1 MENPPRNSLSKRV
14 GNGYR
19 DKYSGQEQFSFSL
32 GSKNALISA
41 DLYLMLQY
49 LTISNLALLES
60 ASIEFDE
67 GFTVVTGETGAGKSV
82 FLGALSLLS
91 GSRSDKTVIRSG
103 EEQCEVEAAL
113 KFEDPTKINEA
124 LKELGLPECEDGV
137 LLLKRSLRATK
148 ASRISINGS
157 LATLANLQAL
167 GSLWIDFHGPGEPQR
182 LLKNECQLEMID
194 LFARLHSEAEKYRM
208 AYDDWKRTLSEIER
222 LRNTTKLTQD
232 QIEFLKQQIDRI
244 DALELSPESVEQL
257 EIDFNRVAS
266 SQDLIGLS
274 IELGSGLTGD
284 NGVVASLSSLMS
296 AAKEAAE
303 MDTSLGELAGRLEGV
318 ILEIQELG
326 AEYEMMGS
334 SLDFEP
340 EFAEQVQSR
349 MTDWQDFRR
358 KYGRDVADVLEAR
371 EEMARK
377 IDSQGD
383 IKGAL
388 DRLHEK
394 ADEREAD
401 LKAMA
406 AGLTR
411 KRKKGG
417 EELARKA
424 EAVLLELG
432 FKKGKCGLDL
442 VKQSELKSYGDA
454 LPELL
459 FSPNVGE
466 PLKPLNKVAS
476 SGELAR
482 VMLALKTILANVDS
496 VPILV
501 FDEVDANV
509 GGEIG
514 KMVGQRL
521 KGIGNNHQVVCI
533 THLPQVAALGDNHF
547 VVEKD
552 QSGDRATVCIEK
564 LNAKDDSR
572 VVELARMLGDREAG
586 SALSHA
592 KELLAENAQVSIE
605 S

>member
-1 MENPPRNSLSKRV
+1 
-14 GNGYR
+14 
-19 DKYSGQEQFSFSL
+19 
-32 GSKNALISA
+32 
-41 DLYLMLQY
+41 MLQY
-49 LTISNLALLES
+49 LTISNLALLER

-91 GSRSDKTVIRSG
+91 GARSDKSVIRSG
-103 EEQCEVEAAL
+103 EDQCEVEAAMQ
-113 KFEDPTKINEA
+113 FECPNSINSLLMEI
-124 LKELGLPECEDGV
+124 GLPECEDGV
-137 LLLKRSLRATK
+137 LLLKRSLRASK

-194 LFARLHSEAEKYRM
+194 LFARLQGEVEQYRN
-208 AYDDWKRTLSEIER
+208 AYYEWRQTLSEIER
-222 LRNTTKLTQD
+222 LRNTTKLSQD
-232 QIEFLKQQIDRI
+232 QIDFLRQQIDRI
-244 DALELSPESVEQL
+244 GALELSPESVEQL

-274 IELGSGLTGD
+274 SELGSGLIGD
-284 NGVVASLSSLMS
+284 DGVVASLSPLLST
-296 AAKEAAE
+296 AKEAAE
-303 MDTSLGELAGRLEGV
+303 MDSSLGELAERLEGV

-326 AEYEMMGS
+326 AEYEIVGS

-349 MTDWQDFRR
+349 MTDWQEFRR
-358 KYGRDVADVLEAR
+358 KYGRNVAEVLEAR
-371 EEMARK
+371 EEMLSK
-377 IDSQGD
+377 IESQGD
-383 IKGAL
+383 IEGAL

-394 ADEREAD
+394 ADKEESA
-401 LKAMA
+401 LKTMA
-406 AGLTR
+406 SGLSR
-411 KRKKGG
+411 KRKTAG

-432 FKKGKCGLDL
+432 FKKGKCGLNL
-442 VKQSELKSYGDA
+442 VKQSSLKSYGDA

-496 VPILV
+496 VPVLV

-521 KGIGNNHQVVCI
+521 KGIGANHQVVCI

-564 LNAKDDSR
+564 LDVGDDPR
-572 VVELARMLGDREAG
+572 IIELARMLGDREAG

-592 KELLAENAQVSIE
+592 KELLSESTQVSVE
-605 S
+605 P

>member
-1 MENPPRNSLSKRV
+1 
-14 GNGYR
+14 
-19 DKYSGQEQFSFSL
+19 
-32 GSKNALISA
+32 
-41 DLYLMLQY
+41 MLQY
-49 LTISNLALLES
+49 LTISNLALLER
-60 ASIEFDE
+60 ASIDFDE

-91 GSRSDKTVIRSG
+91 GARSDKSVIRSG
-103 EEQCEVEAAL
+103 EDQCEVEAAMQ
-113 KFEDPTKINEA
+113 FDRPNSINSLLVEM
-124 LKELGLPECEDGV
+124 GLPECEDGV
-137 LLLKRSLRATK
+137 LLLKRSLRASK

-194 LFARLHSEAEKYRM
+194 LFARLQDEAEKYRNT
-208 AYDDWKRTLSEIER
+208 YDEWRETLSEIER
-222 LRNTTKLTQD
+222 LRNTTKLSPD
-232 QIEFLKQQIDRI
+232 QIDFLRQQIDRI

-274 IELGSGLTGD
+274 GELGSGLTGD
-284 NGVVASLSSLMS
+284 DGVVASLSPLMG

-303 MDTSLGELAGRLEGV
+303 MDSSLGELADRLEGV

-326 AEYEMMGS
+326 AEYEMVGS

-349 MTDWQDFRR
+349 MTDWQEFRR
-358 KYGRDVADVLEAR
+358 KYGRDVAEVLEAR
-371 EEMARK
+371 EGMVSK
-377 IDSQGD
+377 IESQGN
-383 IKGAL
+383 IEGAL
-388 DRLHEK
+388 DRLLER
-394 ADEREAD
+394 ADKEEAA
-401 LKAMA
+401 LRTMA
-406 AGLTR
+406 SGLSR
-411 KRKKGG
+411 KRKKAG

-432 FKKGKCGLDL
+432 FKKGKCGLNL
-442 VKQSELKSYGDA
+442 VKQSSLKSYGDA

-466 PLKPLNKVAS
+466 PLNPLSKVAS

-496 VPILV
+496 VPVLV

-521 KGIGNNHQVVCI
+521 KGIGANHQVVCI

-564 LNAKDDSR
+564 LDEGDDSR
-572 VVELARMLGDREAG
+572 IVELARMLGDREAG

-592 KELLAENAQVSIE
+592 KELLSESGQVSVD

>member
-1 MENPPRNSLSKRV
+1 
-14 GNGYR
+14 
-19 DKYSGQEQFSFSL
+19 
-32 GSKNALISA
+32 
-41 DLYLMLQY
+41 MLQY
-49 LTISNLALLES
+49 LTISNLALLER
-60 ASIEFDE
+60 ASIDFDE

-91 GSRSDKTVIRSG
+91 GARSDKSVIRSG
-103 EEQCEVEAAL
+103 EDQCEVEAAMQ
-113 KFEDPTKINEA
+113 FDRPNSINSLLVEM
-124 LKELGLPECEDGV
+124 GLPECEDGV
-137 LLLKRSLRATK
+137 LLLKRSLRASK

-194 LFARLHSEAEKYRM
+194 LFARLQDEAEKYRNT
-208 AYDDWKRTLSEIER
+208 YDEWRETLSEIER
-222 LRNTTKLTQD
+222 LRNTTKLSPD
-232 QIEFLKQQIDRI
+232 QIDFLRQQIDRI

-274 IELGSGLTGD
+274 GELGSGLTGD
-284 NGVVASLSSLMS
+284 DGVVASLSPLMG

-303 MDTSLGELAGRLEGV
+303 MDSSLGELADRLEGV

-326 AEYEMMGS
+326 AEYEMVGS

-349 MTDWQDFRR
+349 MTDWQEFRR
-358 KYGRDVADVLEAR
+358 KYGRDVAEVLEAR
-371 EEMARK
+371 EGMVSK
-377 IDSQGD
+377 IESQGN
-383 IKGAL
+383 IEGAL
-388 DRLHEK
+388 DRLHER
-394 ADEREAD
+394 ADKEEAA
-401 LKAMA
+401 LRTMA
-406 AGLTR
+406 SGLSR
-411 KRKKGG
+411 KRKKAG

-432 FKKGKCGLDL
+432 FKKGKCGLNL
-442 VKQSELKSYGDA
+442 VKQSSLKSYGDA

-466 PLKPLNKVAS
+466 PLNPLSKVAS

-496 VPILV
+496 VPVLV

-521 KGIGNNHQVVCI
+521 KGIGANHQVVCI

-564 LNAKDDSR
+564 LDEGDDSR
-572 VVELARMLGDREAG
+572 IVELARMLGDREAG

-592 KELLAENAQVSIE
+592 KELLSESGQVSVD

>member
-1 MENPPRNSLSKRV
+1 
-14 GNGYR
+14 
-19 DKYSGQEQFSFSL
+19 
-32 GSKNALISA
+32 
-41 DLYLMLQY
+41 MLQY

-113 KFEDPTKINEA
+113 EFEDPTKINEA

-222 LRNTTKLTQD
+222 LRNTTKLTRD

>member
-1 MENPPRNSLSKRV
+1 
-14 GNGYR
+14 
-19 DKYSGQEQFSFSL
+19 
-32 GSKNALISA
+32 
-41 DLYLMLQY
+41 MLQY
-49 LTISNLALLES
+49 LTITNLALLEW
-60 ASIEFDE
+60 ASIDFDE

-91 GSRSDKTVIRSG
+91 GARSDKSVIRSG
-103 EEQCEVEAAL
+103 EDQCEVEAAMQ
-113 KFEDPTKINEA
+113 FDRPNSINSLLVEM
-124 LKELGLPECEDGV
+124 GLPECEDGV
-137 LLLKRSLRATK
+137 LLIKRSVRASK

-194 LFARLHSEAEKYRM
+194 LFARLQDEAEQYRN
-208 AYDDWKRTLSEIER
+208 AYDEWRKTLSEIER
-222 LRNTTKLTQD
+222 LRNTTKLSQD
-232 QIEFLKQQIDRI
+232 QIDFLRQQIDRI

-266 SQDLIGLS
+266 SRDLIGLS
-274 IELGSGLTGD
+274 EELGSGLIGD
-284 NGVVASLSSLMS
+284 DGVVASLSPLMG

-303 MDTSLGELAGRLEGV
+303 MDSSLGELADRLEGV

-326 AEYEMMGS
+326 AEYEMVGS

-349 MTDWQDFRR
+349 MTDWQEFRR
-358 KYGRDVADVLEAR
+358 KYGRDVAEVLEAR
-371 EEMARK
+371 EGMASK
-377 IDSQGD
+377 IESQGD
-383 IKGAL
+383 IEGAL

-394 ADEREAD
+394 ADKEEAL
-401 LKAMA
+401 LKTMA
-406 AGLTR
+406 SRLSS
-411 KRKKGG
+411 KRKKAG
-417 EELARKA
+417 EELALKA

-432 FKKGKCGLDL
+432 FKKGKCGLNL
-442 VKQSELKSYGDA
+442 VKQLSLKPYGDA

-466 PLKPLNKVAS
+466 SLKPLSKVAS

-496 VPILV
+496 VPVLV

-521 KGIGNNHQVVCI
+521 KGIGANHQVICI

-552 QSGDRATVCIEK
+552 QSGGRATVCIEK
-564 LNAKDDSR
+564 LGAGDDSR
-572 VVELARMLGDREAG
+572 IVELARMLGDREAG

-592 KELLAENAQVSIE
+592 KELLSE
-605 S
+605 STQTSVDS

>member
-1 MENPPRNSLSKRV
+1 
-14 GNGYR
+14 
-19 DKYSGQEQFSFSL
+19 
-32 GSKNALISA
+32 
-41 DLYLMLQY
+41 MLQY
-49 LTISNLALLES
+49 LTISNLALLER

-91 GSRSDKTVIRSG
+91 GARSDKSVIRSG
-103 EEQCEVEAAL
+103 EDECEVEAAMQ
-113 KFEDPTKINEA
+113 FERPNSANSLLVEM
-124 LKELGLPECEDGV
+124 GLPECEDGV
-137 LLLKRSLRATK
+137 LLLKRSLRASK

-194 LFARLHSEAEKYRM
+194 LFARLQGEVEQYRN
-208 AYDDWKRTLSEIER
+208 AYDEWRRTLSEIER
-222 LRNTTKLTQD
+222 LRNATKLSQD
-232 QIEFLKQQIDRI
+232 QIDFLRQQIDRI

-274 IELGSGLTGD
+274 GELGSGLIGD
-284 NGVVASLSSLMS
+284 DGVVASLSPLMG

-303 MDTSLGELAGRLEGV
+303 MDSSLGELADRLEGV

-326 AEYEMMGS
+326 AEYEMVGS

-349 MTDWQDFRR
+349 MTDWQEFRR
-358 KYGRDVADVLEAR
+358 KYGRNVAEVLEAR
-371 EEMARK
+371 EEMVSK
-377 IDSQGD
+377 IESQGD
-383 IKGAL
+383 IEGAL

-394 ADEREAD
+394 ADKEEAA
-401 LKAMA
+401 LKTMA
-406 AGLTR
+406 SGLSR
-411 KRKKGG
+411 KRKKAG

-432 FKKGKCGLDL
+432 FKKGKCGLNL
-442 VKQSELKSYGDA
+442 VKQSSLKSYGDA

-496 VPILV
+496 VPVLV

-521 KGIGNNHQVVCI
+521 KGIGANHQVVCI

-564 LNAKDDSR
+564 LDAGDDSR
-572 VVELARMLGDREAG
+572 IVELARMLGDREAG

-592 KELLAENAQVSIE
+592 KELLSEGAQVPIE

>member
-1 MENPPRNSLSKRV
+1 
-14 GNGYR
+14 
-19 DKYSGQEQFSFSL
+19 
-32 GSKNALISA
+32 
-41 DLYLMLQY
+41 MLQY
-49 LTISNLALLES
+49 LTISNLALLER

-91 GSRSDKTVIRSG
+91 GARSDKSVIRSG
-103 EEQCEVEAAL
+103 EDECEVEAAMQ
-113 KFEDPTKINEA
+113 FERPNSANSLLVEM
-124 LKELGLPECEDGV
+124 GLPECEDGV
-137 LLLKRSLRATK
+137 LLLKRSLRASK

-194 LFARLHSEAEKYRM
+194 LFARLQGEVEQYRN
-208 AYDDWKRTLSEIER
+208 AYDEWRRTLSEIER
-222 LRNTTKLTQD
+222 LRNATKLSQD
-232 QIEFLKQQIDRI
+232 QIGFLRQQIDRI

-274 IELGSGLTGD
+274 GELGSGLIGD
-284 NGVVASLSSLMS
+284 DGVVASLSPLMG

-303 MDTSLGELAGRLEGV
+303 MDSSLGELADRLEGV

-326 AEYEMMGS
+326 AEYEMVGS

-349 MTDWQDFRR
+349 MTDWQEFRR
-358 KYGRDVADVLEAR
+358 KYGRNVAEVLEAR
-371 EEMARK
+371 EEMVSK
-377 IDSQGD
+377 IESQGD
-383 IKGAL
+383 IEGAL
-388 DRLHEK
+388 NRLHEK
-394 ADEREAD
+394 ADKEEAA
-401 LKAMA
+401 LKTMA
-406 AGLTR
+406 SGLSR
-411 KRKKGG
+411 KRKKAG

-432 FKKGKCGLDL
+432 FKKGKCGLNL
-442 VKQSELKSYGDA
+442 VKQSSLKSYGDA

-496 VPILV
+496 VPVLV

-521 KGIGNNHQVVCI
+521 KGIGANHQVVCI

-564 LNAKDDSR
+564 LDAGDDSR
-572 VVELARMLGDREAG
+572 IVELARMLGDREAG

-592 KELLAENAQVSIE
+592 KELLSEGAQVPIE

>member
-1 MENPPRNSLSKRV
+1 
-14 GNGYR
+14 
-19 DKYSGQEQFSFSL
+19 
-32 GSKNALISA
+32 
-41 DLYLMLQY
+41 MLQY
-49 LTISNLALLES
+49 LTISNLALLEW

-91 GSRSDKTVIRSG
+91 GARSDKSVIRSG
-103 EEQCEVEAAL
+103 EDECEVEAAMQ
-113 KFEDPTKINEA
+113 FERPNSANSLLVEM
-124 LKELGLPECEDGV
+124 GLPECEDGV
-137 LLLKRSLRATK
+137 LLLKRSLRASK

-194 LFARLHSEAEKYRM
+194 LFARLQGEVEQYRN
-208 AYDDWKRTLSEIER
+208 AYDEWRRTLSEIER
-222 LRNTTKLTQD
+222 LRNATKLSQD
-232 QIEFLKQQIDRI
+232 QIDFLRQQIDRI

-274 IELGSGLTGD
+274 GELGSGLIGD
-284 NGVVASLSSLMS
+284 DGVVASLSPLMG

-303 MDTSLGELAGRLEGV
+303 MDSSLGELADRLEGV

-326 AEYEMMGS
+326 AEYEMVGS

-349 MTDWQDFRR
+349 MTDWQEFRR
-358 KYGRDVADVLEAR
+358 KYGRNVAEVLEAR
-371 EEMARK
+371 EEMVSK
-377 IDSQGD
+377 IESQGD
-383 IKGAL
+383 IEGAL

-394 ADEREAD
+394 ADKEEAA
-401 LKAMA
+401 LKTMA
-406 AGLTR
+406 SGLSR
-411 KRKKGG
+411 KRKKAG

-432 FKKGKCGLDL
+432 FKKGKCGLNL
-442 VKQSELKSYGDA
+442 VKQSSLKSYGDA

-496 VPILV
+496 VPVLV

-521 KGIGNNHQVVCI
+521 KGIGANHQVVCI

-564 LNAKDDSR
+564 LDAGDDSR
-572 VVELARMLGDREAG
+572 IVELARMLGDREAG

-592 KELLAENAQVSIE
+592 KELLSEGAQVSIE

>member
-1 MENPPRNSLSKRV
+1 
-14 GNGYR
+14 
-19 DKYSGQEQFSFSL
+19 
-32 GSKNALISA
+32 
-41 DLYLMLQY
+41 MLQY